1 LTLDVG
7 VAQGLLHSARHCQ
20 LMITTTMQMQVLL
33 EKRRLLLRS
42 RKEK

>member
-1 LTLDVG
+1 
-7 VAQGLLHSARHCQ
+7 
-20 LMITTTMQMQVLL
+20 MITTTMQMQVLL